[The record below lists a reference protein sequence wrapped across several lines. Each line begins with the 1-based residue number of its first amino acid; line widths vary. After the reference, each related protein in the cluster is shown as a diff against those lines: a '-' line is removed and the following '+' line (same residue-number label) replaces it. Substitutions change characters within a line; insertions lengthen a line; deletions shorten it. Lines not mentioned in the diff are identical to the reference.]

1 MVSLSSERQGG
12 IGFSSGKKMEVLATV
27 VVYFKPIT
35 IQYLAEVNGLVDDMN
50 ACNIY
55 SLILTPIFDLTSF
68 ECKEVCP
75 PRPSFCARLYIS
87 CGPWV
92 LVTRQTSSISLRGA
106 TCHVC
111 LECCCQSLS
120 WLQALLGLALGKAW
134 SIVSS
139 RSDPHMLAAHKL
151 VI

>member
-1 MVSLSSERQGG
+1 MISLSSERQGG

-55 SLILTPIFDLTSF
+55 SLILTPIFDLTSS

-75 PRPSFCARLYIS
+75 PSPAFVPDFIFPVAHGC
-87 CGPWV
+87 
-92 LVTRQTSSISLRGA
+92 
-106 TCHVC
+106 
-111 LECCCQSLS
+111 
-120 WLQALLGLALGKAW
+120 WLQGRQAP
-134 SIVSS
+134 S
-139 RSDPHMLAAHKL
+139 P
-151 VI
+151 

>member
-1 MVSLSSERQGG
+1 MISLSSERQGG

-55 SLILTPIFDLTSF
+55 SLILTPIFDLTSS

-87 CGPWV
+87 CDRWV
-92 LVTRQTSSISLRGA
+92 LVTRQTSSVSLRGA
-106 TCHVC
+106 TCRVC
-111 LECCCQSLS
+111 RV
-120 WLQALLGLALGKAW
+120 LLP
-134 SIVSS
+134 V
-139 RSDPHMLAAHKL
+139 PELAASTSGAGTGESMKHRL
-151 VI
+151 FTL